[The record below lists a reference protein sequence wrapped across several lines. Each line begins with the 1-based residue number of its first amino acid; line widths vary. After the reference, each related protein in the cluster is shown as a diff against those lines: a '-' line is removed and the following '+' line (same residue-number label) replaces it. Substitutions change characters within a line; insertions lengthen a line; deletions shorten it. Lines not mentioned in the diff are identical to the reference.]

1 MITYD
6 ELILELQAGASA
18 GLMMRHA
25 ERPHID
31 REDPTFGES
40 LSLTAEGEAL
50 AQELGKK
57 FQAFA
62 EETEFHSSPMNR
74 TRTTARRFAE
84 GMGVDEPDIAES
96 DELGNGS
103 FYFTDQLALFEA
115 FKGRDI
121 YPMMEDYLHGKPL
134 AGMGDIKAA
143 SNRLEKWINEHHNKR
158 FSLFVT
164 HDLYTAAFLTARNA
178 AEFTASRWLGFL
190 DSAAIIKYPNGSRR
204 YEYVVY
210 GCRLFDVA

>member
-18 GLMMRHA
+18 ALMMRHA

-40 LSLTAEGEAL
+40 LSLTAEGEES

-74 TRTTARRFAE
+74 TRTTARRRSMPE
-84 GMGVDEPDIAES
+84 GG
-96 DELGNGS
+96 GS
-103 FYFTDQLALFEA
+103 C
-115 FKGRDI
+115 GR
-121 YPMMEDYLHGKPL
+121 
-134 AGMGDIKAA
+134 
-143 SNRLEKWINEHHNKR
+143 
-158 FSLFVT
+158 
-164 HDLYTAAFLTARNA
+164 AFLL
-178 AEFTASRWLGFL
+178 E
-190 DSAAIIKYPNGSRR
+190 
-204 YEYVVY
+204 
-210 GCRLFDVA
+210 